1 MKPEAL
7 PDSVST
13 IAALGPWGLV
23 VLVVVVLLLAVW
35 RVAGRLS
42 DVFAAHT
49 EALKGIS
56 LAFAEHKL
64 LDERLHAETREH
76 AREEVD
82 RVRGEVATLVVGIA
96 EDLDRAEQSIKA
108 HVATEIKMARVGVS
122 SPFQHAVRPPRGS
135 RPGG

>member
-1 MKPEAL
+1 MTPERV
-7 PDSVST
+7 PEGVST

-35 RVAGRLS
+35 RVAGRLAE
-42 DVFAAHT
+42 VFAAHAK
-49 EALKGIS
+49 ALEGI
-56 LAFAEHKL
+56 AVQFAEHKL
-64 LDERLHAETREH
+64 YDERLHAETRE
-76 AREEVD
+76 ACREEVD
-82 RVRGEVATLVVGIA
+82 RVKGEVATLVVGLA
-96 EDLDRAEQSIKA
+96 EDLERAEHNIKA